1 MSTDAEPPGQKPCIL
16 RSAETVECV
25 CVRLGRRKTIS
36 GISLALDYNRIVRRA
51 FLSAA
56 NGRHRL
62 AGSYADTGAT
72 VLEAE
77 DVEHVIAARRAARRR
92 PLGLDEGDAEIR
104 RSAVVA
110 CTALERLRSLDDY
123 YDLIEN
129 VHIFICVVI
138 VIVILH

>member
-1 MSTDAEPPGQKPCIL
+1 MLSHRVKSLVFFGQQGQLSVSACDWDAVR
-16 RSAETVECV
+16 RSVASAKMDMA
-25 CVRLGRRKTIS
+25 R
-36 GISLALDYNRIVRRA
+36 LALDYNRIVRRA

-77 DVEHVIAARRAARRR
+77 DVVHVIAARRR

-104 RSAVVA
+104 RSPVVA